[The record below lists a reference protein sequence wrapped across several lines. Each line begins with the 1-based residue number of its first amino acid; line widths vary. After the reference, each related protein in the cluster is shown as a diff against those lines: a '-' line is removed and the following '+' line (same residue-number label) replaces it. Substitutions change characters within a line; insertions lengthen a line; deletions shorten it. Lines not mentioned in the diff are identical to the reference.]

1 MIKEALIKVV
11 NQENLSFTESQNVLT
26 EIMTGQV
33 PDAQIASLLTA
44 LTIKEPTPEEI
55 TGATLAMRQ
64 QALNFP
70 KVTNVLE
77 IVGTGGD
84 HANSFNISSTAAIV
98 IAATGTR
105 VAKHGNRAASS
116 KSGAADVLEALG
128 LNINQTPAESYQS
141 LKDNNFC
148 FLFAQKYHRS
158 MKYVAGIRK
167 SLGFRTIFNL
177 LGPLAN
183 PAKPETLLF
192 GVYDAH
198 LLKPMAETIRQLGI
212 QHAMVIHSDD
222 GLDELTTT
230 ATNQVVELNNDHLTA
245 YELVPE
251 KLGFK
256 RGHRD
261 NIIGGTPLENAQIT
275 RDILN
280 NHQGPK
286 LDTVLLNAG
295 AALHLAHPELTI
307 HEGILLARETIA
319 SGNASK
325 QLQKLIDFSNNRD
338 VVA

>member
-1 MIKEALIKVV
+1 MIKEALFKIIDQK
-11 NQENLSFTESQNVLT
+11 NLTFAESQAVLT

-33 PDAQIASLLTA
+33 PEAQIASLLTA
-44 LTIKEPTPEEI
+44 LTIKKPTPDEI
-55 TGATLAMRQ
+55 AGAALAMRQ
-64 QALNFP
+64 QALAFP
-70 KVTNVLE
+70 ETSDVLE

-84 HANSFNISSTAAIV
+84 HSNSFNISSTAAIV
-98 IAATGTR
+98 IAATGTK

-128 LNINQTPAESYQS
+128 INIEQTPAESYQS
-141 LKDNNFC
+141 LMTTNFC
-148 FLFAQKYHRS
+148 FLFAQKYHQA

-167 SLGFRTIFNL
+167 TLGFRTIFNL

-183 PAKPETLLF
+183 PAKPQALLF
-192 GVYDAH
+192 GVYAPQ
-198 LLKPMAETIRQLGI
+198 LLLPMAKTIRQMGLKR
-212 QHAMVIHSDD
+212 AMVIYSND

-230 ATNQVVELNNDHLTA
+230 ANNQVVELDHGALTE
-245 YELVPE
+245 YQLEPE

-256 RGHRD
+256 RGHHD
-261 NIIGGTPLENAQIT
+261 QILGGTPLENAQIT
-275 RDILN
+275 RHILQ

-307 HEGILLARETIA
+307 HDGILLARETIA
-319 SGNASK
+319 SGNATK
-325 QLQKLIDFSNNRD
+325 QLQRLVDFSNHRD